1 MADRQGSTAQRPPQ
15 ATPSGVTPGRW
26 VAAGGVVAGLTVAAT
41 IFTRVPAPGSGGQ
54 YFNLS
59 EAVLYTAA
67 LVGGPWLGACA
78 ALGAALADL
87 LVGAAL
93 WAPFT
98 LGIKGVEALV
108 AGHLRA
114 RLARGRPHGGGWQQD
129 LLALVPAGIWMM
141 AAYALAARLLGGP
154 GAVPV
159 ELTIDAAQVSS
170 SVVLALVLA
179 PAVRR
184 ARQGLASRRAG
195 GAQLRP
201 D

>member
-1 MADRQGSTAQRPPQ
+1 M
-15 ATPSGVTPGRW
+15 
-26 VAAGGVVAGLTVAAT
+26 AGLTVAAT
-41 IFTRVPAPGSGGQ
+41 LFTRVPAPGSGGQ

-67 LVGGPWLGACA
+67 LLGGPWLGAAA

-98 LGIKGVEALV
+98 LVIKGMEALI
-108 AGHLRA
+108 AGSLRN
-114 RLARGRPHGGGWQQD
+114 RLARGRDGAFGWRQD
-129 LLALVPAGIWMM
+129 LLALIPAGVWMLVGY
-141 AAYALAARLLGGP
+141 AAAARVLAGP

-159 ELTIDAAQVSS
+159 ELAIDAAQVTS

-184 ARQGLASRRAG
+184 ARQSLASRKPG
-195 GAQLRP
+195 GVAV
-201 D
+201 